1 MGHPI
6 FAARA
11 AGIAMGFALAI
22 TAANIQAQQSRT
34 VTASLADPLVLYQ
47 DPESRTAIG
56 RIGKSEFAPTPL
68 IETRGEYGRINV
80 GGAEYWIDLSKVRV
94 SSGVAASCTGGL
106 SQKRMPVATAASRG
120 SNSECGR

>member
-1 MGHPI
+1 MGHHR

-11 AGIAMGFALAI
+11 ARIAMGLALAI
-22 TAANIQAQQSRT
+22 PGANIEAQQSRT
-34 VTASLADPLVLYQ
+34 VTASLVDSLILYQ
-47 DPESRTAIG
+47 DPESRTAVG

-68 IETRGEYGRINV
+68 METRGEYGRIDV
-80 GGAEYWIDLSKVRV
+80 GGAQYWIDLSKVRV

-106 SQKRMPVATAASRG
+106 SQKRVPVATAASRG